1 MRGTGSPV
9 VLAVFLNIPFNFIV
23 HLLKTLKLVRTEN
36 LLIQG
41 LITYTII
48 LDIKSFVIL
57 KFSLLI

>member
-23 HLLKTLKLVRTEN
+23 SFVKDFKVSSNGKPIDTGFDLLT
-36 LLIQG
+36 
-41 LITYTII
+41 TII

-57 KFSLLI
+57 KF